1 MNKALPILSIL
12 ISLAALAM
20 SLVNITKS
28 PQAGPTPEEINK
40 MISAELDARDRA
52 RIAAIAPKAKA
63 IYRDM
68 LTPDKFNAGT
78 FTSGLDPI
86 LIVPVPHQ
94 SCRFKFV
101 GSVFHRLNVQALS
114 DNEIELRLMRDA
126 PVS

>member
-20 SLVNITKS
+20 SLVNMTKS

-52 RIAAIAPKAKA
+52 RIAVIAPKAKA

-68 LTPDKFNAGT
+68 LTPDKFNADT
-78 FTSGLDPI
+78 FAPTTYEELFAP
-86 LIVPVPHQ
+86 
-94 SCRFKFV
+94 FV
-101 GSVFHRLNVQALS
+101 LVVNGMTTQ
-114 DNEIELRLMRDA
+114 
-126 PVS
+126 